1 MYGGSGADSPFV
13 AGSVPSW
20 LTVVQCIFAGV
31 VIGLVSVEAGA
42 WRGELRR
49 SGARW
54 TVAWSLALAAVC
66 LFNGLYG
73 VMAGPSADAMLFLRF
88 IALGA
93 AVVLSL
99 PAIRTYV
106 SGPPVRLLAAITA
119 VWYLAGAA
127 AWWTTDLMLTG
138 VGPGGLPSYGVLLV
152 AVELAPVAVVGAYIL
167 RAVRGMEITTAG
179 AVVTATGVVSVVAL
193 IASSLLP
200 TTALTEMVRGLWVV
214 PVIIGL
220 EFLAAARVRR
230 IRGAADRRAGMRDV
244 LASVSNS
251 AWLVRNPEELL
262 EQARVRCRVLLD
274 DPSIQGT
281 LRPLSRDRFVTEFY
295 SADGRRLLP
304 DEQSFLRDLARVV
317 SSATERHVLN
327 TKLRDAAYTDALTG
341 LHNRPALDHHLSS
354 LLGRAEVENTRVG
367 VLFCDLD
374 SFKHANDLRGRE
386 WGDRLLAKTAKHLSE
401 TVGDDAY
408 VARHGGDDFVVVI
421 PRAGSDTELLG
432 LARRVH
438 KRFEYLTHRVPATP
452 LTVGVAVWRPG
463 DVLDVQ
469 AIIRGADLA
478 MQQAKRTGR
487 GVAFYDDH
495 LREEFISRTTMRR
508 ELENGIAA
516 GDFVVHFQPLTNSRT
531 LEVVG
536 LEALTRWR
544 HNGRLVPP
552 AEWLPLAEET
562 GLIVEIGRQVF
573 AAARAGSERYEL
585 PVAVNVAARQLDEAD
600 FVRQVEQS
608 WGPGAWRRLTI
619 EVTESALLRDASH
632 VRASLSTLAARGVRI
647 ALDDFGTG
655 YNSLARLAE
664 LPVHIL
670 KIDRTFVHDADSP
683 TGAAVLR
690 AVLAVAQAHGLEVV
704 AEGVERAEELT
715 ALMNMG
721 VGVVQGNMLGR
732 AAPTLPICGRR
743 PGTAQPPAV
752 NALLPRRLTPAASA

>member
-1 MYGGSGADSPFV
+1 MSALAATDSPFV
-13 AGSVPSW
+13 AGSAPSW
-20 LTVVQCIFAGV
+20 LTVVQCIVAGV
-31 VIGLVSVEAGA
+31 VLGLVSVEAGA

-49 SGARW
+49 SGVRW

-73 VMAGPSADAMLFLRF
+73 VMSGSAAEAMLFCRYA
-88 IALGA
+88 ALGS

-99 PAIRTYV
+99 PAIRTYA
-106 SGPPVRLLAAITA
+106 SGPSVRTLAALTA
-119 VWYLAGAA
+119 GWYLAGAA
-127 AWWTTDLMLTG
+127 LWWTTDLMLVG
-138 VGPGGLPSYGVLLV
+138 VGPDGMPSYGVLLM
-152 AVELAPVAVVGAYIL
+152 AVELIPVTVVGAYL
-167 RAVRGMEITTAG
+167 VRAVQGIEVNRPG
-179 AVVTATGVVSVVAL
+179 AVVAATAFVSVVAL
-193 IASSLLP
+193 IASSLLT

-214 PVIIGL
+214 PLIVGL
-220 EFLAAARVRR
+220 ELLAATRVRR
-230 IRGAADRRAGMRDV
+230 IRSTADRRANMRDV
-244 LASVSNS
+244 LASISNS
-251 AWLVRNPEELL
+251 AWLVRGPQELL
-262 EQARVRCRVLLD
+262 DQARDRCQLLLGD
-274 DPSIQGT
+274 QSIQGT

-295 SADGRRLLP
+295 SADGRRMLP
-304 DEQSFLRDLARVV
+304 DEQSFLRDVARVV
-317 SSATERHVLN
+317 SNAAERHVLN
-327 TKLRDAAYTDALTG
+327 AKLRDAAYTDALTG
-341 LHNRPALDHHLSS
+341 LHNRPALDHHLSG

-367 VLFCDLD
+367 VLFCDLNA
-374 SFKHANDLRGRE
+374 FKHANDLRGRE
-386 WGDRLLAKTAKHLSE
+386 WGDRLLVKTASHLTES
-401 TVGDDAY
+401 VGDDAY
-408 VARHGGDDFVVVI
+408 VARHGGDHFVVVL
-421 PRAGSDTELLG
+421 PRAGSDTELLA

-438 KRFEYLTHRVPATP
+438 KRFEYLSHRVPATP

-463 DVLDVQ
+463 DLLDVQ

-478 MQQAKRTGR
+478 MQQAKLTGR

-495 LREEFISRTTMRR
+495 LREEFIARTAMRR

-536 LEALTRWR
+536 LEALARWR

-552 AEWLPLAEET
+552 SEWLPLAEET
-562 GLIVEIGRQVF
+562 GLIIEIGRQVF

-655 YNSLARLAE
+655 YNSMARLAE
-664 LPVHIL
+664 LPVHII
-670 KIDRTFVHDADSP
+670 KIDRTFVHDADSA

-690 AVLAVAQAHGLEVV
+690 AVLAVAQAHGLEVI

-721 VGVVQGNMLGR
+721 VGIVQGNMLGR
-732 AAPTLPICGRR
+732 PAPTLPICGRR
-743 PGTAQPPAV
+743 PGTGQLPAV
-752 NALLPRRLTPAASA
+752 DALLPRRLTPAASA